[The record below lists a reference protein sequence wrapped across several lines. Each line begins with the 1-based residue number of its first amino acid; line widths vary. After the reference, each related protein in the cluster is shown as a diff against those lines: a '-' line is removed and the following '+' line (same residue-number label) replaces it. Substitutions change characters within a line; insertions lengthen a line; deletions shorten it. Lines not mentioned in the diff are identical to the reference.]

1 MIKLEMMKA
10 NVDEL
15 TDKKK
20 KKKMIILCFQGCE
33 CNGYKTFFNETL
45 FIMFHISLT
54 KNQTSTK

>member
-1 MIKLEMMKA
+1 MIKA

-33 CNGYKTFFNETL
+33 CSGYKTFFNETL
-45 FIMFHISLT
+45 SIMFHISLT
-54 KNQTSTK
+54 KNQTSAK

>member
-1 MIKLEMMKA
+1 MIKLEMIKA

-33 CNGYKTFFNETL
+33 CSGYKTFFNETL
-45 FIMFHISLT
+45 SIMFHISLT

>member
-1 MIKLEMMKA
+1 MEMMKA

-15 TDKKK
+15 TDKEK

-33 CNGYKTFFNETL
+33 CSGYKTFFNEAL